1 MTFTPAFIL
10 DIVLIGVIVATVIHY
25 ARKGFVAG
33 IVDMVGNLA
42 AIALAW
48 FVSGKV
54 SPTVFE
60 NFFKSGLVDK
70 TTQTLQQGSFN
81 LESILGGLE
90 GLIPQSL
97 MDGIMESA
105 ESVLNSQA
113 PNMAQQVVE
122 QIIAPLVVPLITVVL
137 FFATFILCR
146 VVLAF
151 LVTVLTNLNK
161 VPLLGGFNR
170 TLGVLVGLVGGVINV
185 LLLLCLIW
193 AVIVITSN
201 NLPVLN
207 DSALSGSYFYS
218 FFSAYNPFMSV

>member
-33 IVDMVGNLA
+33 IVDLVGNLA

-137 FFATFILCR
+137 FFLCR

-218 FFSAYNPFMSV
+218 FFSAYNPFMRV

>member
-10 DIVLIGVIVATVIHY
+10 DIALIVVIVATVIHY

-33 IVDMVGNLA
+33 IIDLVGNLFS
-42 AIALAW
+42 IALAW

-60 NFFKSGLVDK
+60 NFFKSGLIEK
-70 TTQTLQQGSFN
+70 TTQTLQQGSFD

-90 GLIPQSL
+90 GLVPQSM
-97 MDGIMESA
+97 MDSILASA
-105 ESVLNSQA
+105 DSVLNSQA

-122 QIIAPLVVPLITVVL
+122 QIISPLVVPLITVVL
-137 FFATFILCR
+137 FFATFVLCR
-146 VVLAF
+146 LVVAF
-151 LVTVLTNLNK
+151 LVAVLTNLNK
-161 VPLLGGFNR
+161 VPLLGSFNR
-170 TLGVLVGLVGGVINV
+170 ALGVVAGLVGGVI
-185 LLLLCLIW
+185 LCMIW
-193 AVIVITSN
+193 AIIVITSN

-218 FFSAYNPFMSV
+218 FFSVYNPFMSA